1 MDRYERIQRLIR
13 QSMLYAKD
21 AHDCVFDKSVS
32 DSVAMAYLNLAASKI
47 ATAESFYYS
56 NLEDLEHSDI
66 EEIFAKFDTFAREML
81 SNYRTDHSH
90 QWTDIEYEALK
101 AVFDNSV
108 CAFPAK

>member
-1 MDRYERIQRLIR
+1 MDSCEYIQRLIR
-13 QSMLYAKD
+13 QSMFYAKD
-21 AHDCVFDKSVS
+21 AHECVFKESVS

-47 ATAESFYYS
+47 ATAEAFYFS
-56 NLEDLEHSDI
+56 NLDELEHSDI
-66 EEIFAKFDTFAREML
+66 EEIFDKFDTFAREML
-81 SNYRTDHSH
+81 ANYQTDHSH